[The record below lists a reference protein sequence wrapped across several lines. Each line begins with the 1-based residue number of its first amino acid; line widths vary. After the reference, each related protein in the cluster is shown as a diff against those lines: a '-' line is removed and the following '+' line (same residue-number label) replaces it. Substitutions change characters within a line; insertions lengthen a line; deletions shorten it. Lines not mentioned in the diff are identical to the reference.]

1 MFKKILIANRGEIAS
16 RIIRACRKLNIES
29 VAVYS
34 EADQQAPFVK
44 EADHARLLGG
54 PRVNES
60 YLNAAKIIEIAKE
73 EGAEAI
79 HPGYGFLSE
88 SGQFAR
94 LCKEEGIVFIGPSAS
109 VIEAMG
115 IKTKARKIM
124 EEAGVPVVPG
134 LSDAAMSVEDALA
147 AAEQIGYPVMLKASA
162 GGGGIGMQR
171 VNDAAELEKAF
182 SGNQKRAESFFG
194 NGEMFV
200 EKLVENARHIEIQ
213 VLADRHGNAV
223 YLGERE
229 CSIQRRNQKVVEE
242 APSPFVDGELRRNM
256 GESAIRAV
264 KKLGYENA
272 GTLEFL
278 VDSEKNYYFLEMN
291 TRLQVEHP
299 VTEEVTGIDI
309 VTEQIRIAYGEELSI
324 RQKDV
329 TIIGHSIEVRI
340 YAEDPVTFYPSPGQ
354 ITRLSFSEGPRI
366 RHEMG
371 IDGQSLVSPFYD
383 PMLAKLIVTGADR
396 YDAIM
401 GLADAL
407 RAYKIEGIKTNI
419 PLLQDII
426 NHEAFKN
433 GDMNTSF
440 IDTHLKKQRKG

>member
-16 RIIRACRKLNIES
+16 RIIRACRRLNIES

-88 SGQFAR
+88 SGPFAR

-134 LSDAAMSVEDALA
+134 LSDAAVSVEDALS

>member
-16 RIIRACRKLNIES
+16 RIIRACKKLNIQS

-34 EADQQAPFVK
+34 EADKEAPFVK

-88 SGQFAR
+88 SEQFAR
-94 LCKEEGIVFIGPSAS
+94 LCKEEGIIFIGPSAS

-134 LSDAAMSVEDALA
+134 ISEAAVNVEAALNA
-147 AAEQIGYPVMLKASA
+147 AQEIGYPVMLKASA

-171 VNDAAELEKAF
+171 VENAAELEKAF
-182 SGNQKRAESFFG
+182 AGNQKRAESFFG

-213 VLADRHGNAV
+213 VLADSYGNAI

-242 APSPFVDGELRRNM
+242 APSPVVDEQLRREM
-256 GESAIRAV
+256 GEAAIRAV

-278 VDSEKNYYFLEMN
+278 VDAEKNFYFLEMN

-309 VTEQIRIAYGEELSI
+309 VVEQIRIANGEKLSVT
-324 RQKDV
+324 QEEV
-329 TIIGHSIEVRI
+329 TITGHSIEVRI

-354 ITRLSFSEGPRI
+354 ITRLELPEGPQI
-366 RHEMG
+366 RHEIG
-371 IDGQSLVSPFYD
+371 IDGQTLVSPFYD
-383 PMLAKLIVTGADR
+383 PMLAKLIVSGADR
-396 YDAIM
+396 KEAIDS
-401 GLADAL
+401 LAQAL
-407 RAYKIEGIKTNI
+407 REYKIEGIKTNI
-419 PLLQDII
+419 PLLRDII
-426 NHEAFKN
+426 DHEAFKN

-440 IDTHLKKQRKG
+440 IDRHMKKQRNG

>member
-1 MFKKILIANRGEIAS
+1 
-16 RIIRACRKLNIES
+16 
-29 VAVYS
+29 
-34 EADQQAPFVK
+34 
-44 EADHARLLGG
+44 
-54 PRVNES
+54 
-60 YLNAAKIIEIAKE
+60 
-73 EGAEAI
+73 
-79 HPGYGFLSE
+79 
-88 SGQFAR
+88 
-94 LCKEEGIVFIGPSAS
+94 
-109 VIEAMG
+109 
-115 IKTKARKIM
+115 
-124 EEAGVPVVPG
+124 
-134 LSDAAMSVEDALA
+134 
-147 AAEQIGYPVMLKASA
+147 
-162 GGGGIGMQR
+162 MQR
-171 VNDAAELEKAF
+171 VNDANELQKAF

-242 APSPFVDGELRRNM
+242 APSPFVDGELRRKM

-309 VTEQIRIAYGEELSI
+309 VTEQIRIASGEELSI

-440 IDTHLKKQRKG
+440 IDTHLKNSEKDRRKKDGTRD

>member
-1 MFKKILIANRGEIAS
+1 MFKKLLIANRGEIAS
-16 RIIRACRKLNIES
+16 RIIRACKKLDIET

-34 EADQQAPFVK
+34 EADKEAPFVK

-60 YLNAAKIIEIAKE
+60 YLNTAKIIEIAKE
-73 EGAEAI
+73 EGVEAI

-88 SGQFAR
+88 SEQFAR
-94 LCKEEGIVFIGPSAS
+94 ICKEEGIIFIGPSPS

-134 LSDAAMSVEDALA
+134 LSDATMNVEAALNA
-147 AAEQIGYPVMLKASA
+147 AQKIGYPVMLKASA

-171 VNDAAELEKAF
+171 VNHAAELEKAF
-182 SGNQKRAESFFG
+182 AGNQKRAESFFG

-213 VLADRHGNAV
+213 VLADSYGNAV

-242 APSPFVDGELRRNM
+242 APSPFVDEPLRRRM
-256 GESAIRAV
+256 GEAAIRAV

-278 VDSEKNYYFLEMN
+278 VDAEKNFYFLEMN

-309 VTEQIRIAYGEELSI
+309 VVEQIRIANGERLSVT
-324 RQKDV
+324 QEDV
-329 TIIGHSIEVRI
+329 TITGHSIEVRI

-354 ITRLSFSEGPRI
+354 ITRLELPEGPQI
-366 RHEMG
+366 RHEIG
-371 IDGQSLVSPFYD
+371 IDGHTLVSPFYD
-383 PMLAKLIVTGADR
+383 PMLAKLIVSGADR
-396 YDAIM
+396 QEAIDS
-401 GLADAL
+401 LAQAL
-407 RAYKIEGIKTNI
+407 CDYKIEGIKTNI
-419 PLLQDII
+419 PILQDII
-426 NHEAFKN
+426 DHEAFKN

-440 IDTHLKKQRKG
+440 IDTHMKKQRNG

>member
-34 EADQQAPFVK
+34 EADRQAPFVK
-44 EADHARLLGG
+44 EANHARLLGG

-73 EGAEAI
+73 EEAEAI

-94 LCKEEGIVFIGPSAS
+94 LCKEEGIVFIGPSAP

-171 VNDAAELEKAF
+171 VNDAAELKKAF

-242 APSPFVDGELRRNM
+242 APSPFVDGELRRKM
-256 GESAIRAV
+256 GESSIRAV

-309 VTEQIRIAYGEELSI
+309 VTEQIRIASGEELSI

-354 ITRLSFSEGPRI
+354 ITKLSFSEGPRI
-366 RHEMG
+366 RHELG

>member
-1 MFKKILIANRGEIAS
+1 MFKKLLIANRGEIAS
-16 RIIRACRKLNIES
+16 RIIRACRKLQIES

-34 EADQQAPFVK
+34 EADRQAPFVR

-88 SGQFAR
+88 SEEFAR

-134 LSDAAMSVEDALA
+134 LSDPAMDVEGALA
-147 AAEQIGYPVMLKASA
+147 AAQQIGYPVMLKASA

-182 SGNQKRAESFFG
+182 SGNQKRAETFFG
-194 NGEMFV
+194 NGEMFI

-242 APSPFVDGELRRNM
+242 APSPFVDAALRRKM
-256 GESAIRAV
+256 GEASIRAV

-278 VDSEKNYYFLEMN
+278 VDSEKNFYFLEMN

-309 VTEQIRIAYGEELSI
+309 VTEQIRIACGEELSI

-329 TIIGHSIEVRI
+329 TIIGHAIEVRI

-354 ITRLSFSEGPRI
+354 ITRLSFPEGPRI

-371 IDGQSLVSPFYD
+371 IDGQTLVSPFYD

-426 NHEAFKN
+426 NHKAFKD

-440 IDTHLKKQRKG
+440 IDTHLKKQRN

>member
-1 MFKKILIANRGEIAS
+1 MFKKLLIANRGEIAS
-16 RIIRACRKLNIES
+16 RIIRACRKLQIES

-34 EADQQAPFVK
+34 EADQQAPFVG

-88 SGQFAR
+88 SEEFAR
-94 LCKEEGIVFIGPSAS
+94 LCKEEGIVFIGPTAA

-134 LSDAAMSVEDALA
+134 LSDPAMDVEGALA
-147 AAEQIGYPVMLKASA
+147 AAQQIGYPVMLKASA

-182 SGNQKRAESFFG
+182 SGNQKRAETFFG
-194 NGEMFV
+194 NGEMFI

-242 APSPFVDGELRRNM
+242 APSPFVDAALRRKM
-256 GESAIRAV
+256 GEASIRAV

-278 VDSEKNYYFLEMN
+278 VDSEKNFYFLEMN

-309 VTEQIRIAYGEELSI
+309 VTEQIRIACGEELSI

-329 TIIGHSIEVRI
+329 TIIGHAIEVRI

-354 ITRLSFSEGPRI
+354 ITRLSFPEGPRI

-371 IDGQSLVSPFYD
+371 IDGQTLVSPFYD

-419 PLLQDII
+419 PLLKDII
-426 NHEAFKN
+426 NHKAFKD

-440 IDTHLKKQRKG
+440 IDTHLKKQRN